1 VIAAIVAWM
10 VGTLGWASAAEVVAI
25 PPERAARSVAI
36 LPVRG
41 PMDAITVDGISDR
54 IDRARQDGADCIV
67 LAFDTP
73 GGELTSTLDLCR
85 RIKGEFPPNTIA
97 WIAPQ
102 AFSAGTIAAL
112 ACREI
117 VVTPDAVFGD
127 AAPIAALPGLGLQ
140 ALPATERAKIEA
152 PLLSEVTDSARR
164 RGHDERLCRAFVS
177 APIALWL
184 LEDPVRGERY
194 VVDGEEYRAVF
205 GLDPGGDMPMLAV
218 TPGAPLL
225 PWITDAL
232 RRPNVTGQSDA
243 DLEASQRLPPGRVPL
258 TAADRDR
265 LRLVSRLDTA
275 EELLTLRADEA
286 MALGLAKARIADT
299 DAFRTFTGATTVT
312 VHEPRWSEG
321 LARIL
326 TSWWFRGLLILALV
340 TCFVGEMMAPGLGV
354 FSLVGVGAAV
364 LLVIS
369 PALYGLADWW
379 PAAVILAGLALL
391 AVEILL
397 FPGTLVA
404 GIAGALAFA
413 LGTVGLFVIS
423 DPSPD
428 PRAGVARGLITLA
441 AAITMGGFMLWWMG
455 RARERGGLA
464 SGVILQAEL
473 TAAGIAAADASS
485 RLLGA
490 EGVAVSDLRPAGR
503 VDVAGVIRDARSEGW
518 IDRGSRVRVIGS
530 AGGELLVERLA

>member
-1 VIAAIVAWM
+1 VIDLVVAWM
-10 VGTLGWASAAEVVAI
+10 VTAWTPASAAEVVAI

-41 PMDAITVDGISDR
+41 PMDAITVEGISDR
-54 IDRARQDGADCIV
+54 VDRARQDGADCIV

-85 RIKGEFPPNTIA
+85 RIKGEYPPNTIA

-177 APIALWL
+177 APITLWL
-184 LEDPVRGERY
+184 LEDPARGERY

-205 GLDPGGDMPMLAV
+205 GEDPAGDAPMLTLA
-218 TPGAPLL
+218 PGAPLL

-232 RRPNVTGQSDA
+232 RRPNVTGQADV
-243 DLEASQRLPPGRVPL
+243 DLEASQRILPGRAPL
-258 TAADRDR
+258 VAADRDR
-265 LRLVSRLDTA
+265 LRLVSRLDTVD
-275 EELLTLRADEA
+275 ELLTLRADEA
-286 MALGLAKARIADT
+286 MALGLARARISNPQDFLA
-299 DAFRTFTGATTVT
+299 FTGATAVT

-321 LARIL
+321 LARVL

-340 TCFVGEMMAPGLGV
+340 ACFVGEMMAPGLGV

-413 LGTVGLFVIS
+413 AGTVGLFVIS

-428 PRAGVARGLITLA
+428 PRAGMARGLVTLLA
-441 AAITMGGFMLWWMG
+441 AIASGGFMLWWMG
-455 RARERGGLA
+455 RTRERGGLA
-464 SGVILQAEL
+464 SEVILHAEL
-473 TAAGIAAADASS
+473 TAAGVPAADASA

-490 EGVAVSDLRPAGR
+490 EGLAVSDLRPAGR
-503 VDVAGVIRDARSEGW
+503 VKLAGLIRDARAEGW
-518 IDRGSRVRVIGS
+518 IDRGTRVRVTGS
-530 AGGELLVERLA
+530 AGGELLVERVP